1 MDGKGW
7 GTKPTANLSAGRSQ
21 DKNFLRQYGYL
32 KREVKCMPRLK
43 SILCPIDFSEFS
55 VKAYDYAQ
63 SLAWHYQ
70 AELLVQYVRYSFPAF
85 YIDASYKEIRRK
97 LRNDALR
104 KLREFAKRQTRI
116 QVQPQC
122 VVQDGNASD
131 KILSFSETKGVK
143 LFVMGTH
150 GLRGVDRLMLGSVT
164 ERVLRKARCPVLV
177 VRKPV
182 HDFVSPGGNADPIN
196 LKRVVLC
203 MDFSKHAQ
211 HALDHAFSIAREYKA
226 ELTLL
231 HVVEH
236 LPGSADLKRE
246 TTKATEQ
253 LRELVP
259 PRARKPYPV
268 KSLVRIGE
276 PYQQI
281 IEVALEAQT
290 DLVIIGVRGRSSLN
304 SALFGS
310 TAYRVIQL
318 GPCPVLAVHV

>member
-1 MDGKGW
+1 
-7 GTKPTANLSAGRSQ
+7 
-21 DKNFLRQYGYL
+21 
-32 KREVKCMPRLK
+32 MPRLK

-55 VKAYDYAQ
+55 VKAFDYAQ
-63 SLAWHYQ
+63 SLAWHYK
-70 AELLVQYVRYSFPAF
+70 ADLLVQHVLYSSHAF
-85 YIDASYKEIRRK
+85 YIDAAYRATCRK
-97 LRNDALR
+97 LRADALR
-104 KLREFAKRQTRI
+104 KLREFAKRQTRTK
-116 QVQPQC
+116 VQPQC

-131 KILSFSETKGVK
+131 KILSFAETKGVN
-143 LFVMGTH
+143 LIVLGTH
-150 GLRGVDRLMLGSVT
+150 GLRGVDHLMLGSVT

-196 LKRVVLC
+196 LKRIVLC
-203 MDFSKHAQ
+203 MEFSKHAH

-236 LPGSADLKRE
+236 LPGSADLQRE
-246 TTKATEQ
+246 TNKATEQ
-253 LRELVP
+253 LRESVP
-259 PRARKPYPV
+259 PRAL
-268 KSLVRIGE
+268 KSSRSKFLVRIGK

-290 DLVIIGVRGRSSLN
+290 DLVIMGVRGRSSLN

-310 TAYRVIQL
+310 TTYRVIQL

>member
-1 MDGKGW
+1 
-7 GTKPTANLSAGRSQ
+7 
-21 DKNFLRQYGYL
+21 
-32 KREVKCMPRLK
+32 MPRFK

-63 SLAWHYQ
+63 SLAWHYK
-70 AELLVQYVRYSFPAF
+70 AELLVQHVRYSFPAF

-97 LRNDALR
+97 LRTDALQ

-131 KILSFSETKGVK
+131 KILSFAETKGVD
-143 LFVMGTH
+143 LIVMGTH
-150 GLRGVDRLMLGSVT
+150 GLRGVDLLMLGSVT

-177 VRKPV
+177 VRKPA
-182 HDFVSPGGNADPIN
+182 HDFVSPGEKADPIN
-196 LKRVVLC
+196 IKKIVLC
-203 MDFSKHAQ
+203 MDFSQHAQ
-211 HALDHAFSIAREYKA
+211 GALNHAFSIAKQYNA

-231 HVVEH
+231 HVLEH
-236 LPGSADLKRE
+236 PPGSTDIQS
-246 TTKATEQ
+246 TTAKATEQ
-253 LRELVP
+253 LSESVP
-259 PRARKPYPV
+259 PRAPKPSHV
-268 KSLVRIGE
+268 KFLVRIGK

-290 DLVIIGVRGRSSLN
+290 DLVIMGVRGRSSLN

-310 TAYRVIQL
+310 TTYRVIQL
-318 GPCPVLAVHV
+318 GPCPVLAVHT